1 MVYHQHQIKERHI
14 EKENRGIT
22 WYGEVGDGYGDA
34 GQGQHQSHP
43 QVQNQSHHQ
52 VQNQDHPHH
61 TSIVYFQVFG
71 Q

>member
-43 QVQNQSHHQ
+43 QVQNQD
-52 VQNQDHPHH
+52 NPHH
-61 TSIVYFQVFG
+61 TSIVFLQVFG